1 MRSLLAHFT
10 EHSGPKT
17 VFNHLGEI
25 VATAFIDTR
34 VFLAHHGKWPSASD
48 RYASDM
54 YQPER
59 ISDARLRDFTEA
71 AIACRSPMVLGGFGA
86 VSGGLFALVET
97 LQAGKDWL

>member
-1 MRSLLAHFT
+1 
-10 EHSGPKT
+10 
-17 VFNHLGEI
+17 
-25 VATAFIDTR
+25 
-34 VFLAHHGKWPSASD
+34 
-48 RYASDM
+48 M

-86 VSGGLFALVET
+86 VSGGLFAVVET